1 MNEEMESFAI
11 LCVEYLSSYFCQ
23 PMLVDSFR
31 SEKISGD
38 VRQDLTLE
46 EPASSEAA
54 DLPDQPNEPMNNTED
69 ARHIM
74 NLENQVKILKKQ
86 VLSAH
91 AQAEKCSTLENQ
103 IKSLEDQVSMYVSKI
118 EGLNRVVDMTRLLE
132 DAGNKML
139 CKWLHEPP
147 SCFDL
152 LIDYYILLLA
162 AGVQFNA
169 ASKNIRVQARVD
181 AVARI
186 SKGNDMLWAEP
197 NRLLPQRLDEYVQSY
212 ASAES

>member
-11 LCVEYLSSYFCQ
+11 LCVEYFCSYFCR

-46 EPASSEAA
+46 EPASSEVA

-103 IKSLEDQVSMYVSKI
+103 VKSLEDKFSMYVSKI
-118 EGLNRVVDMTRLLE
+118 EGLNRVVDM
-132 DAGNKML
+132 K
-139 CKWLHEPP
+139 
-147 SCFDL
+147 
-152 LIDYYILLLA
+152 
-162 AGVQFNA
+162 
-169 ASKNIRVQARVD
+169 
-181 AVARI
+181 
-186 SKGNDMLWAEP
+186 
-197 NRLLPQRLDEYVQSY
+197 
-212 ASAES
+212 